1 LADEKTFLDPVI
13 DYPALALRAIGTNET
28 VAKLLTNNP
37 NLDMESDEA
46 DDVFDK
52 YLYDYAYV
60 DDTTTES
67 EAYICA
73 EVEVSIPKG
82 ANKQS
87 FFNSVL
93 YITIV
98 CHRNYMKLDPTLFP
112 GIGGNR
118 RDNLVR
124 FCDDVINGSDL
135 FGVGKLT
142 LKSVRSLSAPVGF
155 SIRELVYE
163 VPSFKFYSG
172 RS

>member
-1 LADEKTFLDPVI
+1 MADKTFLDPVV
-13 DYPALALRAIGTNET
+13 DYPAIALRAIGTDET
-28 VAKLLTNNP
+28 VVKLLTNNP
-37 NLDMESDEA
+37 NIDMESDEA

-52 YLYDYAYV
+52 YLYDYTYV
-60 DDTTTES
+60 DGTTTES

-73 EVEVSIPKG
+73 EVEVTVPRG
-82 ANKQS
+82 ENKAS

-98 CHRNYMKLDPTLFP
+98 CHNNFMKLDPTLFP

-124 FCDDVINGSDL
+124 YCDRLINGSDL

-142 LKSVRSLSAPVGF
+142 LKAVRSISAPIGFSVR
-155 SIRELVYE
+155 ELTYE
-163 VPSFKFYSG
+163 VPSFKVFS
-172 RS
+172 